1 MADLKYALF
10 LGCMIPY
17 REGSYEVS
25 ARKVAKL
32 LGLELVDMPDANC
45 CGLPLD
51 PANHEMALSLAA
63 RDLCI
68 AEKMGLNIL
77 ALCNGCTGFLKKAD
91 KKLKED
97 RDLRKDVN
105 AKLSTIGME
114 YQGKIEVK
122 HVANVLTEDVGL
134 ERLKTYVKRPLS
146 DITVAP
152 YAGCHIF
159 RPSKIMGV
167 PNPLNPQILNNLV
180 DVTGAKTVEYVD
192 QFQCCGAS
200 EGSIDNKIPIYLARE
215 KLRNALVAGA
225 DVMVT
230 LCPTCHQTLDGNQSL
245 VERTFQERYGL
256 PVLHYT
262 QLLGLAMG
270 LTPDELAISELRVKP
285 TKVLEALNKA

>member
-17 REGSYEVS
+17 REESYEIS
-25 ARKVAKL
+25 ARKVVKE
-32 LGLELVDMPDANC
+32 LGIELVDMSDTNC

-51 PANHEMALSLAA
+51 PANHEMAFSLAT

-68 AEKMGLNIL
+68 AEKMGLKIMT
-77 ALCNGCTGFLKKAD
+77 LCNGCTGFLKKTD
-91 KKLKED
+91 MKLKED
-97 RDLRKDVN
+97 LDFRKEVN
-105 AKLSTIGME
+105 AKLSSIGMN
-114 YQGKIEVK
+114 YQGKTEVK
-122 HVANVLTEDVGL
+122 HIANVLTEDIGL
-134 ERLKTYVKRPLS
+134 ETLKTYVKKPLS
-146 DITVAP
+146 WIKVAP

-167 PNPLNPQILNNLV
+167 PNPLNPQILNDLV
-180 DVTGAKTVEYVD
+180 DVTGAKNVEYVD

-200 EGSIDNKIPIYLARE
+200 EGSIDNKIPLYLARE
-215 KLRNALVAGA
+215 KLKNAQIANA

-230 LCPTCHQTLDGNQSL
+230 LCPTCHQALDGNQPL
-245 VERTFQERYGL
+245 VERTFQEHYGL

-270 LTPDELAISELRVKP
+270 LTSEDLGFNELRVKP
-285 TKVLEALNKA
+285 TKILSTLPS